1 MRNSIPLE
9 RYRIGCHRRSAFL
22 TNSQCVSFGWS
33 SLESPARLCVNTSL
47 FRTFFADNFTLL
59 LICVWLTLTRELTEF
74 TYLILFLLKLFD
86 YFKLV
91 FLETKPTSLCFLLTG
106 ITGNLLENVE
116 QSRDSSP
123 AVVTENLRIL
133 RLSFSRFLVIAW

>member
-9 RYRIGCHRRSAFL
+9 RYRIGCHRRLFNEL
-22 TNSQCVSFGWS
+22 YSQCVSFGWS
-33 SLESPARLCVNTSL
+33 SLESPERLCVNTSL
-47 FRTFFADNFTLL
+47 FRTFFADYFTLL

-91 FLETKPTSLCFLLTG
+91 SFLEKKPTSLKFSVFSVNG
-106 ITGNLLENVE
+106 HNGE
-116 QSRDSSP
+116 
-123 AVVTENLRIL
+123 
-133 RLSFSRFLVIAW
+133 SFREFQTISGFVGSI